1 MGKRKKARQRKKS
14 VRVSPTQERR
24 PANMSS
30 QSNKESDRKRRQ
42 IMLLLS
48 ICLFVAENL
57 WGTTMVAHLSL
68 RWNCI
73 LFLLCNTVIIGWWVW
88 LLVDR
93 IYKKR
98 FHAKMIKLAISFIP
112 IALVLFITFPY
123 YVDLLP
129 KPQGTIQIPPYT
141 PDSTQVIV
149 SYGNRH
155 VKSDYQT
162 GDAITTIGELKQK
175 PFVSLAINGRNIFSI
190 HINEQREVSIDTM
203 LFTGFYNESE
213 HIFTRPVIVTDT
225 APDYLPNGWHIY
237 QYPDSVE
244 IDNQDGIPVLLME
257 YRKPYR
263 IYISGLFVTP
273 MGVCKVDNEPNELYI
288 LGDNMTQLG
297 TTYIVDQVTIH
308 SIPDLFRLEHVY
320 DLSKWR

>member
-1 MGKRKKARQRKKS
+1 MGKHKKARQQKKFLRFSPTPQRQPADMPSQSKKKS
-14 VRVSPTQERR
+14 G
-24 PANMSS
+24 
-30 QSNKESDRKRRQ
+30 KEYHKFT
-42 IMLLLS
+42 LPLS
-48 ICLFVAENL
+48 VCLFVAENF
-57 WGTTMVAHLSL
+57 WGTSMLANLSL
-68 RWNCI
+68 RWSCI
-73 LFLLCNTVIIGWWVW
+73 LFLLSNSVIIGWWIW

-93 IYKKR
+93 VYTKR
-98 FHAKMIKLAISFIP
+98 FYPKAIKLACAF
-112 IALVLFITFPY
+112 LVFVLLLVTFPY
-123 YVDLLP
+123 YVGLLP
-129 KPQGTIQIPPYT
+129 KPQSTIQIPPYT

-175 PFVSLAINGRNIFSI
+175 PFVSLAINGHNIFSI

-203 LFTGFYNESE
+203 LFTGFYDEAK
-213 HIFTRPVIVTDT
+213 HIFTRPINVTNSV
-225 APDYLPNGWHIY
+225 PDYLPNGWHEY
-237 QYPDSVE
+237 QYPNNIE

-263 IYISGLFVTP
+263 IYISGLFITP

-288 LGDNMTQLG
+288 LGDNMIQLG

-308 SIPDLFRLEHVY
+308 SVCDLFRLEHVF
-320 DLSKWR
+320 DLSKWK